1 MRRDKLSGVLLTLAA
16 MVTAGT
22 VWSCGDLSPTN
33 VKNPNLTAGQ
43 FLGTTAAGV
52 TWLYG
57 VQKQF
62 LTTLNI
68 MVQDGELL
76 SDDYYNDYTTNDQ
89 LFDAPEIDN
98 FDTDVT
104 SMQSNIARLRHVASF
119 GLDSVF
125 PLDTTVTVNMK
136 AELLFFRGMA
146 SLFAGE
152 SFTALPADAL
162 GAPVTWD
169 VHLKS
174 AITDFTAAR
183 AMSTD
188 VPSKNSYTL
197 ALARAH
203 YRLAA
208 IVPGERALAVTEATA
223 LLAANPTFIRQAV
236 FDPVNGPSNS
246 MQGLLTSSVN
256 NLQPLPRLDFL
267 DPKYPNRGTTIQSPI
282 DFLKAEE
289 AHLILAEAL
298 LQAGDIAGTKD
309 RLNQLLALV
318 QSRTVELVDG
328 TLQKR
333 GRAGGKIIYP
343 NTSSTVVAPAPGQ
356 PFISGLVLT
365 RQGPMIKVPT
375 TSGTSVT
382 SAQINGIVTVDD
394 GLYILSLMRQEIF
407 IAEGRRAADLGIRI
421 PLSLQEIQSNPN
433 AQGGAAYSTALI
445 PSYIP
450 TNFGLDGFT
459 YDSVAKTVVIKFDMN
474 RVIVQNKA
482 LASVLP
488 LLK

>member
-1 MRRDKLSGVLLTLAA
+1 MRVLGPLAA
-16 MVTAGT
+16 TTIVAALS
-22 VWSCGDLSPTN
+22 SCGDLSPTA
-33 VKNPNLTAGQ
+33 VKNPNLTTGQ
-43 FLGTTAAGV
+43 FIGTPGAGV

-57 VQKQF
+57 IQKQF

-76 SDDYYNDYTTNDQ
+76 SDNYYNDYTTNDQ

-98 FDTDVT
+98 FDADVT
-104 SMQSNIARLRHVASF
+104 SMQSNIARLRQVSNF

-125 PLDTTVTVNMK
+125 PLDTTVTANMK
-136 AELLFFRGMA
+136 AEVLFFRGMA

-152 SFTALPADAL
+152 SFTALPTAPL
-162 GAPVTWD
+162 GEPATWD

-174 AITDFTAAR
+174 AIADFTAAR

-188 VPSKNSYTL
+188 VPSQNSYTL

-208 IVPGERALAVTEATA
+208 VVAGERALAVTEATA

-256 NLQPLPRLDFL
+256 NFQPLPRLDFL

-298 LQAGDIAGTKD
+298 LQAGDIAGTKA
-309 RLNQLLALV
+309 RLHQLLTLV

-343 NTSSTVVAPAPGQ
+343 NTSNTLVAFAPGQ
-356 PFISGLVLT
+356 PLLPGFVLT

-382 SAQINGIVTVDD
+382 GAQIDSIVTVDD
-394 GLYILSLMRQEIF
+394 GLYLVSLMRQEIF

-421 PLSLQEIQSNPN
+421 PLSLQEITSNPK
-433 AQGGAAYSTALI
+433 AQASAAYSTALI

-459 YDSVAKTVVIKFDMN
+459 YDSVAKTVVIKYDMN
-474 RVIVQNKA
+474 RVIVQNKT
-482 LASVLP
+482 LPSVLP